1 LFSSTGCPKLVPMDL
16 ATLEEIRQ
24 LKYRYLRCVDLK
36 LWDELA
42 EVFTPDATVDYGTP
56 AYGKPL
62 KIAGRDEIVAF
73 LRAKLGPD
81 MITVHR
87 AGQPEITVD
96 GEVARGTWSFED
108 TVIAT
113 EHRIVVKG
121 AAFYQDR
128 YERGADGRWR
138 IAHTGYVRTYEA
150 MMSLDDLPSFR
161 ITARL
166 GAEGAA
172 SESAEDEGTGADR
185 AGADRAGADR
195 AGADRAGAGVA
206 DAAVR

>member
-1 LFSSTGCPKLVPMDL
+1 V
-16 ATLEEIRQ
+16 TLEEIRQ
-24 LKYRYLRCVDLK
+24 VKYRYLRCVDLK
-36 LWDELA
+36 LWDEMA
-42 EVFTPDATVDYGTP
+42 EVFTPDATADYGTM

-62 KIAGRDEIVAF
+62 QITGRDEIIAF

-81 MITVHR
+81 MITVHS

-96 GEVARGTWSFED
+96 GGTASGTWSFED

-113 EHRIVVKG
+113 EHRVVVKG

-128 YERGADGRWR
+128 YERGGDGRWR

-150 MMSLDDLPSFR
+150 MLSLDDLPSFR
-161 ITARL
+161 LIAKLETANH
-166 GAEGAA
+166 
-172 SESAEDEGTGADR
+172 
-185 AGADRAGADR
+185 
-195 AGADRAGAGVA
+195 GAGVA